1 MGTRER
7 RQREREAVRRDILDA
22 ASRIFA
28 EEGYRRA
35 TMRRIAEE
43 IEYSPTA
50 IYLHFR
56 NKDQLLQAVCEE
68 AFSELAVTLE
78 RLRKRPA
85 TPLGY
90 LRGCLRTYIDFGLSH
105 RDQYIVAFM
114 NPGQGLGNAPFGR
127 PIGSP
132 AFDVLRESVRA
143 CAESGAIRTADV
155 DTTAQALWAA
165 VHGLTS
171 LLITMQD
178 VALAFRQALIEH
190 TIDTLIAGLKT
201 PGAQAAEPAEPLVQ
215 SPAPPVP
222 PPAQLAEPAV
232 PAEPAAPARPAV
244 PESPPAA
251 RQSPP
256 PTPRA
261 RSYYLD

>member
-7 RQREREAVRRDILDA
+7 RQRERAAVRRDILDA

-28 EEGYRRA
+28 EEGYRRV

-56 NKDQLLQAVCEE
+56 DKSELLQAVCED

-78 RLRKRPA
+78 RLRKSA
-85 TPLGY
+85 GTPLAFLHNG
-90 LRGCLRTYIDFGLSH
+90 LRTYIDFGLSH
-105 RDQYIVAFM
+105 RNQYIVAFM
-114 NPGQGLGNAPFGR
+114 HAGPGPEALPSGR
-127 PIGSP
+127 PIGSR
-132 AFDVLRESVRA
+132 AFDVLRDGVRA
-143 CAESGAIRTADV
+143 SVESGEIRTEDV

-171 LLITMQD
+171 LLITMP
-178 VALAFRQALIEH
+178 EM
-190 TIDTLIAGLKT
+190 
-201 PGAQAAEPAEPLVQ
+201 PL
-215 SPAPPVP
+215 
-222 PPAQLAEPAV
+222 
-232 PAEPAAPARPAV
+232 
-244 PESPPAA
+244 AA
-251 RQSPP
+251 RQTLVGHTLDTLLAGLRAPASPP
-256 PTPRA
+256 SATPRA